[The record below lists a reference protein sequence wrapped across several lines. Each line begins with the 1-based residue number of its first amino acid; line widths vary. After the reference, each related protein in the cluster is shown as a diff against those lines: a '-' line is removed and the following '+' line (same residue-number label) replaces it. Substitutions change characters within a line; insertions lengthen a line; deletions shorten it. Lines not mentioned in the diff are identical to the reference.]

1 MGAALYVLLPHRLVL
16 EFRGSAMLNAIAAVD
31 HVTVEDTLR
40 AASGWIER
48 FHERNRAELQRLSR
62 WVTVAC
68 AGLGFEIVLWIV
80 SLGNSFL
87 SDGRR
92 SRHLGRAGA

>member
-1 MGAALYVLLPHRLVL
+1 
-16 EFRGSAMLNAIAAVD
+16 MLNAVAEID
-31 HVTVEDTLR
+31 HVTVEEALR

-62 WVTVAC
+62 WFTVAC

-80 SLGNSFL
+80 SLGDTL
-87 SDGRR
+87 SV
-92 SRHLGRAGA
+92 